1 MVEGS
6 GIGDGERIG
15 GMVRGAGYDAGCEV
29 GYDAGCEANSD
40 ANCDVDCDAEG
51 CEKERDCPEGKGT
64 DCVG

>member
-1 MVEGS
+1 
-6 GIGDGERIG
+6 
-15 GMVRGAGYDAGCEV
+15 MVRGAGYDAGCEV

>member
-15 GMVRGAGYDAGCEV
+15 GMVREAGCDAGCEV
-29 GYDAGCEANSD
+29 GCDASCEADSD
-40 ANCDVDCDAEG
+40 ADCDVDCDAEG
-51 CEKERDCPEGKGT
+51 CEEERDYLEGKGT